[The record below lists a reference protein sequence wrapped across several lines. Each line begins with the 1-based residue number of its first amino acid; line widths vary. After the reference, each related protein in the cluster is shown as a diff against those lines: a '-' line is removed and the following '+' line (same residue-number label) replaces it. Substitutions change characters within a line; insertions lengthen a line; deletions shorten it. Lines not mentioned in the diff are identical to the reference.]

1 FCLFPPPATTSIYT
15 LSLHD
20 ALPICHI
27 VRGYGSVMIEGI
39 RDFMPDIAIRTTA
52 NAAVSS
58 IFDGEVVQVYPGIV
72 VIKHGSYFSF
82 YSNLASTSVR
92 RGQKVSR
99 GQQIGN
105 AAEDPDL
112 GFPVV

>member
-1 FCLFPPPATTSIYT
+1 
-15 LSLHD
+15 
-20 ALPICHI
+20 
-27 VRGYGSVMIEGI
+27 
-39 RDFMPDIAIRTTA
+39 MPDIAIRTTA

-112 GFPVV
+112 GFPVVNFGLSQGQKDFDPTPWIAR